1 MRGFETNTTADSLVY
16 HYRYAQFGGW
26 DSVLHWNTYT
36 FAHNKKKKKK
46 ILENQVVKKI
56 LWEMKYDFLFTE
68 KYFDKHI
75 HTYSVKQKIKK
86 IK

>member
-1 MRGFETNTTADSLVY
+1 MVLKLTQLLIVLSIIIGMHSLGGGIVFYIEILTHLLTT
-16 HYRYAQFGGW
+16 
-26 DSVLHWNTYT
+26 
-36 FAHNKKKKKK
+36 KKKKKK